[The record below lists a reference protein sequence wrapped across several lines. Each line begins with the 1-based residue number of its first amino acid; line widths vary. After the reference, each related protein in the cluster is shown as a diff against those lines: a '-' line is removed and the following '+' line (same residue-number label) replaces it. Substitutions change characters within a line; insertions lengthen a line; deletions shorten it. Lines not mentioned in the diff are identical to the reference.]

1 MTARSPNQRHCW
13 KKFSN
18 TLSNKRE
25 RLRRKKQIYT
35 NVLLSGL
42 SSIVDSVA
50 EMRNG
55 NSDAH
60 GLGKER
66 TYDLKDYHAR
76 LVVNASMTL
85 ADFILSVA
93 QNNLSQK

>member
-1 MTARSPNQRHCW
+1 MTKIISAVS
-13 KKFSN
+13 
-18 TLSNKRE
+18 
-25 RLRRKKQIYT
+25 
-35 NVLLSGL
+35 
-42 SSIVDSVA
+42 

-66 TYDLKDYHAR
+66 PYDIKDYHAR
-76 LVVNASMTL
+76 LVVNASITL
-85 ADFILSVA
+85 AEFILSVA